1 MLETF
6 DVRLPMPEVLLHLR
20 KVFDFRRMPWGDAGA
35 LEDWS
40 NDSIVWLIENK
51 FPELDVEVLQTQAL
65 KVRLWLRANK
75 SEFYKC
81 VPVHTV
87 DGDVIKGETK
97 EELAL
102 CGTSSVF
109 EALFTRYDEL
119 FPSGIQDSPFVADYQ
134 IAYMTTQCA
143 TERIGRNMTLTMPP
157 EHSSLSDD
165 HFKQLVWISYNGPPV
180 HQVNFS
186 KCVSVW
192 VKEKH

>member
-87 DGDVIKGETK
+87 DGDVIMAVN
-97 EELAL
+97 LP
-102 CGTSSVF
+102 F
-109 EALFTRYDEL
+109 FTRVNYFITRD
-119 FPSGIQDSPFVADYQ
+119 F
-134 IAYMTTQCA
+134 
-143 TERIGRNMTLTMPP
+143 ERA
-157 EHSSLSDD
+157 E
-165 HFKQLVWISYNGPPV
+165 
-180 HQVNFS
+180 
-186 KCVSVW
+186 
-192 VKEKH
+192 